1 MKKVFVVA
9 ALLIGVFASAAP
21 TPDRISDRILKA
33 FKETFKYAKDI
44 TWHEYQD
51 YYQASFKQDEIQL
64 RAQYADDGT
73 LLKTI
78 RYYKEDQLLPCIVAK
93 LKRKYPGKEIFGVTE
108 TSSNDDMSFV
118 INLKDENNW
127 YVVTSDVFG
136 NLTQTDKFRRAEK

>member
-1 MKKVFVVA
+1 MKKVFVAA

-21 TPDRISDRILKA
+21 TPAGISDRILKA

-51 YYQASFKQDEIQL
+51 YYQASFKQDEIQV

-78 RYYKEDQLLPCIVAK
+78 RYYKEDNLLPCIVAK
-93 LKRKYPGKEIFGVTE
+93 LKRKYAGKEIFGVTE
-108 TSSNDDMSFV
+108 TSSNDDMNFV
-118 INLKDENNW
+118 INLKDEDNW

-136 NLTQTDKFRRAEK
+136 NLQQTDKFRRAEK